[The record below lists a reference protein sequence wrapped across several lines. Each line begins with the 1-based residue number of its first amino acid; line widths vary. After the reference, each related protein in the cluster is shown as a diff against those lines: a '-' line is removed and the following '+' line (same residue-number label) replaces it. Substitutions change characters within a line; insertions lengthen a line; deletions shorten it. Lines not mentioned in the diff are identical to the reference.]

1 MFYGNNGCVC
11 SLYSTKKKIIRRL
24 EVKKVVVSGLISV
37 LIVSL
42 ALLAACGTPT
52 PTTTA
57 PTSAAPTSAA
67 PPKVIEII
75 AQHSNPA
82 TGGAAKVYKAFGDL
96 VEKNSNGRV
105 KFTYYWSSGLVP
117 SAEIVKAVDSGA
129 LQLGY
134 TGGPI
139 ATYFPMSWY
148 PFNLPFMGIPGMDN
162 GNKIWKELWDT
173 TPEMRDEWKGFKML
187 TCGVMPPVQIHA
199 AKSQIIVPAD
209 TKGHKVCI
217 TSPGPMAKLV
227 TAAGGAAV
235 IMLPPDISVSL
246 NSGVIDSWFDHLP
259 VALVF
264 GTIPQLPYHTI
275 VGSDDSQGMSYGVH
289 GIFMKQSFFDGLPAD
304 IQKII
309 TDAAVVYQEEIL
321 KVDRDVEIGR
331 AMAEVRKLN
340 QTVTYL
346 KPDQIKLWMDVAA
359 PVHEDWI
366 KEYEAKGKPARM
378 IYNKVKDLIKKY
390 SK

>member
-1 MFYGNNGCVC
+1 MFFMAITAVMEAFIPYRILMEVGEM
-11 SLYSTKKKIIRRL
+11 KKGVI
-24 EVKKVVVSGLISV
+24 SGLITV
-37 LIVSL
+37 FIVSSML
-42 ALLAACGTPT
+42 IAACSTPA
-52 PTTTA
+52 PTATA

-67 PPKVIEII
+67 PVQVIEIT
-75 AQHSNPA
+75 AQHSNA
-82 TGGAAKVYKAFGDL
+82 AAGGAAQVFKAFGDR

-117 SAEIVKAVDSGA
+117 SAEIIKAVDSGA
-129 LQLGY
+129 LKCGY

-148 PFNLPFMGIPGMDN
+148 PFNLPFMGIPGMEK
-162 GNKIWKELWDT
+162 GNKIWKELWET

-187 TCGVMPPVQIHA
+187 SCGLMPPVQIHA

-227 TAAGGAAV
+227 QAAGGAAV

-246 NSGVIDSWFDHLP
+246 NSGVIDSWFDHFP

-264 GTIPQLPYHTI
+264 QTIPMLPYHTI
-275 VGSDDSQGMSYGVH
+275 VGSNDSEGLSHGVH
-289 GIFMKQSFFDGLPAD
+289 GIFMKDSYFTSLPAD

-309 TDAAVVYQEEIL
+309 TDSAAVYGEEIL

-331 AMAEVRKLN
+331 AMAEVKKLN

-366 KEYEAKGKPARM
+366 KEYEGKGKPARM

-390 SK
+390 Q